1 MALTRPRYS
10 NIVDTDYKASCRVV
24 TTTNITLSGGAPNV
38 YDTVSFVAGDR
49 ILVAGQST
57 ASQNGIYVVQT
68 VGTGSNGT
76 WVRSFDANA
85 NDRVTPGLTTN
96 IEDGTYVGKA
106 WRLTTGNPI
115 ILGTTS
121 LTFVD
126 TAASIGGVAGSN
138 RNIQY
143 NSLGTQAGASDFN
156 YYSETGNVI
165 ATGNVILG
173 NSTVSNV
180 VINSTTK
187 STSSTTG
194 ALVVKGG
201 AGIVGNLY
209 VTGDIFASN
218 LQSIASHTINVQDPL
233 LYLTANTAYPY
244 VYDIG
249 FFSHFVGGT
258 GNVYQH
264 TGLVR
269 DYTANQWKLFS
280 NVSTE
285 PGSTIDWSDPDI
297 KYDTLRIGSLTLD
310 SNVLPD
316 SGNLTVQG
324 HIVPSSNI
332 TYNLGSSSLRWKD
345 LWLSG
350 NTVYLGPESMSV
362 DPSGEWAFTSGN
374 HTVRFGPNT
383 EFNPV
388 SANIAGNTVV
398 GSLYTG
404 SGIFWSAN
412 NEPFTGIKFTA
423 SSTAPTSPTLGDYW
437 YDTDTDIIF
446 SRINDGT
453 SSIWIDVSSASS
465 NVANVL
471 VSNTVVVN
479 QTLTA
484 GNLVIN
490 SNAAITR
497 GLTANTVSTTRL
509 LSVNSDGQPI
519 AIANGGSDGVGN
531 IGSST
536 SAFNTIFAKAT
547 SAQYA
552 DLAEKYVADNGY
564 DPGTVVIFGGAEEIT
579 ISTTDHDSRVA
590 GVISTNPAYVMN
602 SSIEGLPV
610 ALTGKVPCQVLG
622 PVNKGDLLVTSSIIG
637 AAEKLNMSKYI
648 PGCVIGKSLEE
659 IKGNELK
666 TIEVVVGRF

>member
-38 YDTVSFVAGDR
+38 YDAVSFVAGDR

-76 WVRSFDANA
+76 WIRSFDANT

-106 WRLTTGNPI
+106 WRLTTGSPI
-115 ILGTTS
+115 VLGTTS

-180 VINSTTK
+180 VINSTTE
-187 STSSTTG
+187 SVSSTTG

-209 VTGDIFASN
+209 VTGNIIASN
-218 LQSIASHTINVQDPL
+218 LLSVASHTINVQDPL
-233 LYLTANTAYPY
+233 LYLTANAAYPY

-249 FFSHFVGGT
+249 FFSQFVGGAS
-258 GNVYQH
+258 NVYQH

-269 DYTANQWKLFS
+269 DYTSAQWKLFS
-280 NVSTE
+280 NVASE
-285 PGSTIDWSDPDI
+285 PGATINWADAGI
-297 KYDTLRIGSLTLD
+297 AYDALRIGSLTVE
-310 SNVLPD
+310 SNVLPN
-316 SGNLTVQG
+316 SGNLRVQG
-324 HIVPSSNI
+324 HIVPDANI

-362 DPSGEWAFTSGN
+362 NPSGEWAFTSGN

-423 SSTAPTSPTLGDYW
+423 SNTTPTSPSLGDYW

-509 LSVNSDGQPI
+509 LSVNSDGQPM

-552 DLAEKYVADNGY
+552 DLAEKYVADSGY
-564 DPGTVVIFGGAEEIT
+564 NPGTVVIFGGAEEIT

-590 GVISTNPAYVMN
+590 GVISTNPAYIMN

-637 AAEKLNMSKYI
+637 AAEKLNMSKYT

>member
-38 YDTVSFVAGDR
+38 YDSVNLAAGDR

-57 ASQNGIYVVQT
+57 ASQNGIYIVQT
-68 VGTGSNGT
+68 VGTGGNGT
-76 WVRSFDANA
+76 WIRSFDANTS
-85 NDRVTPGLTTN
+85 DRVTPGLTTN

-180 VINSTTK
+180 VINSTTE

-258 GNVYQH
+258 SNVYQH

-310 SNVLPD
+310 SNILPD
-316 SGNLTVQG
+316 SGNLRVQG
-324 HIVPSSNI
+324 HIVPDANV
-332 TYNLGSSSLRWKD
+332 TYNLGSSNLRWKD

-350 NTVYLGPESMSV
+350 NTIYLGPESMSV
-362 DPSGEWAFTSGN
+362 DESGQWAFTSGGS
-374 HTVRFGPNT
+374 TVSLGSNT
-383 EFNPV
+383 EFNPPK
-388 SANIAGNTVV
+388 ANIAGNAIV

-412 NEPFTGIKFTA
+412 NEPFTGIKFTS
-423 SSTAPTSPTLGDYW
+423 SSTAPTSPRLGDYW
-437 YDTDTDIIF
+437 YDTDTDILF
-446 SRINDGT
+446 SRINDGV
-453 SSIWIDVSSASS
+453 SSIWVDVGSAAA
-465 NVANVL
+465 NVASVL
-471 VSNTVVVN
+471 VANTVIVN
-479 QTLTA
+479 QSLTA
-484 GNLVIN
+484 GNLAIN

-497 GLTANTVSTTRL
+497 GLTANTLTSTRL
-509 LSVNSDGQPI
+509 LTVNSDGQPI
-519 AIANGGSDGVGN
+519 AIANGASDGVGN
-531 IGSST
+531 IGAT
-536 SAFNTIFAKAT
+536 ASAFNTVFAKAT

-552 DLAEKYVADNGY
+552 DLAEKYISDSEYA
-564 DPGTVVIFGGAEEIT
+564 PGTVVIFGGTKEIT
-579 ISTTDHDSRVA
+579 VSTVEHDSRVA
-590 GVISTNPAYVMN
+590 GVISTNPAYIMN
-602 SSIEGLPV
+602 STVDGLPV
-610 ALTGKVPCQVLG
+610 ALTGKVPCRVIG
-622 PVNKGDLLVTSSIIG
+622 PVNKGDLLVSSSIIG
-637 AAEKLNMSKYI
+637 SAERLNILKYT